1 MQRKVICALD
11 TTDLGEALQACD
23 RLKGHVGAVKVGHSL
38 TLGHG
43 LDVVAR
49 IQDRGV
55 DRVFLD
61 LKFHDIPNTVALAV
75 REAARYQVWM
85 LTVHISGG
93 PAMMVAAAEE
103 AHFYGEENAP
113 LLMGVSVLTSL
124 DQHNLTDHVGVNRT
138 VEEQM
143 LALSELAIQN
153 ELDGVISSPIEA
165 AAIRRR
171 IGHEGIIVCP
181 GIRLDDGPSHDQK
194 RTGTARQ
201 ALADGADYLVMGRT
215 LMAAPDP
222 EQVLAEF
229 GVIAERQA

>member
-1 MQRKVICALD
+1 MKRKVICALD
-11 TTDLGEALQACD
+11 TTDLDEALAACD

-43 LDVVAR
+43 LDVVER
-49 IQDRGV
+49 IRDRGI

-75 REAARYQVWM
+75 REAARHGVWM

-124 DQHNLTDHVGVNRT
+124 DQHNLTDHVGVNRS

-153 ELDGVISSPIEA
+153 ELDGVISSPVEA
-165 AAIRRR
+165 KAIRQR

-181 GIRLDDGPSHDQK
+181 GIRQEGGAVHDQK

-215 LMAAPDP
+215 LMAATEP
-222 EQVLAEF
+222 ERILGEFGLLAE
-229 GVIAERQA
+229 R